1 MRTRIQIL
9 RTHITVSRLGVIS
22 ALRGIGVGFLRISW
36 LARLLELVTSGFK
49 GTILPYIAGIG
60 WLRRDM

>member
-9 RTHITVSRLGVIS
+9 RAHKHVSRLGVIS
-22 ALRGIGVGFLRISW
+22 ALKGKDIGFLRVSW

-49 GTILPYIAGIG
+49 GAILPCIANIG
-60 WLRRDM
+60 